1 MPEMTG
7 IEATVRI
14 RQDFPK
20 EKQPVI
26 LALTADAFPETRQR
40 CVSAGME
47 ELLTKPV
54 NKVELAKTL
63 AKYQELINAKRLARQ
78 PVQNL

>member
-20 EKQPVI
+20 DKQPII

-40 CVSAGME
+40 CAAAGME

-63 AKYQELINAKRLARQ
+63 SKYQDLINIKRSKEN
-78 PVQNL
+78 VQNL